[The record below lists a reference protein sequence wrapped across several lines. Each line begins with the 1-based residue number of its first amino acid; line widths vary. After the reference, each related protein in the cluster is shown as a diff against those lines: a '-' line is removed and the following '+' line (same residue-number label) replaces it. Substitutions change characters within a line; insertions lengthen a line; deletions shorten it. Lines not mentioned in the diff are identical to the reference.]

1 MYHFGCVY
9 SCKGGF
15 VRYIVMDIEGRRSVV
30 SVALAAFFDAFLGTC
45 ARNNTLQLHKTKE
58 ETRYI

>member
-1 MYHFGCVY
+1 
-9 SCKGGF
+9 
-15 VRYIVMDIEGRRSVV
+15 MDIEGRRSVV